1 MDDVESPILYVFA
14 DEVVLNVY
22 VFSAI
27 MVMGFLGEI
36 DGATIVKKHGCGIKF
51 NVVESQFDE

>member
-1 MDDVESPILYVFA
+1 MDDVESPVLYAFV

-22 VFSAI
+22 VFSVI
-27 MVMGFLGEI
+27 VVMGFLGEI
-36 DGATIVKKHGCGIKF
+36 DGTAIVKKHGCGIKF

>member
-1 MDDVESPILYVFA
+1 MDDVESPVLYAFV

-27 MVMGFLGEI
+27 VVTGFLGEI

-51 NVVESQFDE
+51 HVVESQFDE

>member
-1 MDDVESPILYVFA
+1 MDDVESPVLYAFT

-27 MVMGFLGEI
+27 MVAGFLGEI
-36 DGATIVKKHGCGIKF
+36 NGATIVKKHGCGIKF
-51 NVVESQFDE
+51 DVVESQFDE

>member
-1 MDDVESPILYVFA
+1 MDDVESPVLYAFV

-27 MVMGFLGEI
+27 VVTGFLGEI
-36 DGATIVKKHGCGIKF
+36 DGAAIVKKHSCGIKF
-51 NVVESQFDE
+51 DVVESQFDE

>member
-1 MDDVESPILYVFA
+1 MDDVESPVFYTFV

-27 MVMGFLGEI
+27 VVTGFLGEI

-51 NVVESQFDE
+51 DVIESQFNE

>member
-1 MDDVESPILYVFA
+1 MDDVESPIFYTLV

-27 MVMGFLGEI
+27 VVTGFLGEI
-36 DGATIVKKHGCGIKF
+36 DGTAIVKKHGCGIKF
-51 NVVESQFDE
+51 NVVESQFNE

>member
-1 MDDVESPILYVFA
+1 MDDVESPILYTFV

-27 MVMGFLGEI
+27 MVTGFLGEI
-36 DGATIVKKHGCGIKF
+36 NGATIVKKHGCGIKF
-51 NVVESQFDE
+51 DVVESQFDE

>member
-1 MDDVESPILYVFA
+1 MDDVESPILYTFA

-27 MVMGFLGEI
+27 VVTGFLGEI

-51 NVVESQFDE
+51 DVVGSQFDE